1 MRTSIRQKCSVNRQ
15 HGRQMN
21 SGFAFIELL
30 LLVALVTVLSALA
43 LLGVA
48 NQHNAAMQNEA
59 EVSSIM
65 AQQASEWMPME
76 LGDGGR
82 VWVRKI

>member
-1 MRTSIRQKCSVNRQ
+1 
-15 HGRQMN
+15 MN
-21 SGFAFIELL
+21 AGFAFIELL
-30 LLVALVTVLSALA
+30 LVVALVTVVSTLA
-43 LLGVA
+43 LRGVA

-65 AQQASEWMPME
+65 AQQASEWMLME

-82 VWVRKI
+82 VWVRKN